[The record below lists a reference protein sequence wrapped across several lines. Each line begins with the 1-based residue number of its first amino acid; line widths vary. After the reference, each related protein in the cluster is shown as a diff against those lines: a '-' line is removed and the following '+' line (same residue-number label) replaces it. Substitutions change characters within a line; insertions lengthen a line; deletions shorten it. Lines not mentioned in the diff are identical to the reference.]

1 MASSSRAGDTA
12 PPDGSDPAPAGTEA
26 ERRPETERAGARTS
40 EGAASSAQQRP
51 ASSGAASARASGDT
65 ITLTTWVGTWN
76 VGNVA
81 PKMDA
86 VTQWLARARGHDLVA
101 VAAQEASYPH
111 SRANLKPEAVWAE
124 TLAARRGG
132 DAEAENARDA
142 ARLVAEA
149 GSTASDSDSE
159 EAHDAAGRAALDE
172 DGTDAH
178 SVNADKSASAGC
190 DSSVFAKKKRGFF
203 GSSKFARAS
212 GALAGALA
220 GGVAAGP
227 LAPFG
232 LVAGAAAGYYSS
244 ARVAAE
250 LKSRRHWFDLVAAAM
265 GPEYCMVQTATLLQM
280 RLVVFAKKKTV
291 MEKRL
296 IRSTRVGYQAT
307 GLLGAVGNKGGLMV
321 RLGFSHGG
329 AVAFVACHLAAHEG
343 EKHVTARDESV
354 AAILRG
360 CWDGSV
366 EKAVGETDVGSA
378 RELARDRDPNDADSG
393 KTSTGEFSQKS
404 SGPSV
409 QKRPTD
415 RSDAHGDVASN
426 TTETRELL
434 ACTDH
439 VFVFGDLNYRVD
451 PGAVENDSSSSAEK
465 RLKKLG
471 WGARWKKTNDAPS
484 GSLVAA
490 VAGLAK
496 KTEKRK
502 NADAAF
508 RRNAAK
514 EVAAPKSAEGVE
526 TAMHPA
532 DASESEE
539 LKNDADDVSGSAA
552 AMTRW
557 VEGWLAVADLAALG
571 RFDALAEGD
580 QLRREMSRG
589 RALRGFVEAPI
600 TFAPTFKLET
610 SSSQETRGAEEDPG
624 GRGDVDVGLPRS
636 VLSREYARKR
646 IPSWCDRVLVRSLA
660 KARACRF
667 LTYASCPGVRSSD
680 HAPVYASCEL
690 DFSSRGGGAFLLP
703 SERESVF
710 TQNVRLPTSESSPTR
725 RVALR
730 VRVSSFRVALED
742 DEDEDCSTVSVE
754 KTNGD
759 DDDDDDSDDA
769 SSDDGRYD
777 VPGTPLYRAGS
788 RTGRET
794 MMEKLVA
801 RAASLKIETRSETS
815 VCGNAETTSADL
827 PRLSRNL
834 KRSPR
839 PSGARDASSGAR
851 AAMEKLQRGATATA
865 RFSFPFSEK
874 EKQKGVETFAAAGVT
889 CRPAQPFVRDLH
901 DDATSS
907 AGETNGVSNERDFR
921 DGTGTDSR
929 FTPATVTAHWAAAS
943 LPVVELGVCDVTNL
957 RDVVRELGGR
967 VAVAS
972 VAIDKE
978 HAGSAIIDLGEVC
991 FAFRGAAE
999 NADSVFV
1006 ESQSPQTVSAAFDV
1020 PFDRFARRRGRAEGT
1035 LTLEVVSVGEEE

>member
-132 DAEAENARDA
+132 DAEAEAARDA
-142 ARLVAEA
+142 ARLAAEA
-149 GSTASDSDSE
+149 GSTASSSDSE
-159 EAHDAAGRAALDE
+159 EAHDAAGRAASSE
-172 DGTDAH
+172 DR
-178 SVNADKSASAGC
+178 VNKKRD
-190 DSSVFAKKKRGFF
+190 VFAKKKRGFF

-244 ARVAAE
+244 AKVAAE

-265 GPEYCMVQTATLLQM
+265 GPEYAPVQTATLLQM
-280 RLVVFAKKKTV
+280 RLVVFARKKTV
-291 MEKRL
+291 IEKRL
-296 IRSTRVGYQAT
+296 IQSARVGYQAT

-321 RLGFSHGG
+321 RLRLANGG

-378 RELARDRDPNDADSG
+378 GDAGDAFTNAG
-393 KTSTGEFSQKS
+393 ETSAGEKALTKKS
-404 SGPSV
+404 PTSPRPPRAK
-409 QKRPTD
+409 KRPTAD
-415 RSDAHGDVASN
+415 SASVEE
-426 TTETRELL
+426 TETPKPDRELL
-434 ACTDH
+434 ACTSH

-451 PGAVENDSSSSAEK
+451 PGVVENESSADPSSSAP

-508 RRNAAK
+508 RRNLSAS
-514 EVAAPKSAEGVE
+514 VAAPKRSEGVE
-526 TAMHPA
+526 A
-532 DASESEE
+532 DAADESESEE
-539 LKNDADDVSGSAA
+539 KKFDADDVSGAAA

-557 VEGWLAVADLAALG
+557 VEGWLAVADLAARG
-571 RFDALAEGD
+571 RFDALVEGD

-589 RALRGFVEAPI
+589 RALRGFAEAPI

-610 SSSQETRGAEEDPG
+610 SSSPDSGVEEDPG
-624 GRGDVDVGLPRS
+624 RRGDVDVGERS
-636 VLSREYARKR
+636 RREYARKR
-646 IPSWCDRVLVRSLA
+646 IPSWCDRVLVRSLSP
-660 KARACRF
+660 ARACRF

-690 DFSSRGGGAFLLP
+690 DFPSRGVSGASLL
-703 SERESVF
+703 SSSTKRDDERESVS
-710 TQNVRLPTSESSPTR
+710 TKNAECETSDASETR

-742 DEDEDCSTVSVE
+742 DEEEDGRTVSVE
-754 KTNGD
+754 D
-759 DDDDDDSDDA
+759 DDDDDASDA

-788 RTGRET
+788 RSGRET

-801 RAASLKIETRSETS
+801 RAASLKVETKVSETG
-815 VCGNAETTSADL
+815 GNVSAETTSADA
-827 PRLSRNL
+827 RTSRNR
-834 KRSPR
+834 KRSPK
-839 PSGARDASSGAR
+839 PAGARDGDASSGAH
-851 AAMEKLQRGATATA
+851 AAMEKLRRGATATV
-865 RFSFPFSEK
+865 RFSFPFLPPSDPRKDPEKDPKEK
-874 EKQKGVETFAAAGVT
+874 EKQKAVETFVAAGVT
-889 CRPAQPFVRDLH
+889 CRPAQPRIVER
-901 DDATSS
+901 DDARSP
-907 AGETNGVSNERDFR
+907 GETAEFSREGNPENRDRNGFV
-921 DGTGTDSR
+921 SR
-929 FTPATVTAHWAAAS
+929 FAPATVTAHWAAAS
-943 LPVVELGVCDVTNL
+943 LPVVELGACDATES
-957 RDVVRELGGR
+957 RDVVRELGSR
-967 VAVAS
+967 VAAAS

-978 HAGSAIIDLGEVC
+978 HAGTAIIDLGDLC
-991 FAFRGAAE
+991 AAFHGAASAE
-999 NADSVFV
+999 SFFV
-1006 ESQSPQTVSAAFDV
+1006 QSGGQTVSAAFHV

-1035 LTLEVVSVGEEE
+1035 LTLEVVSVGE

>member
-1 MASSSRAGDTA
+1 
-12 PPDGSDPAPAGTEA
+12 
-26 ERRPETERAGARTS
+26 
-40 EGAASSAQQRP
+40 
-51 ASSGAASARASGDT
+51 
-65 ITLTTWVGTWN
+65 
-76 VGNVA
+76 
-81 PKMDA
+81 
-86 VTQWLARARGHDLVA
+86 
-101 VAAQEASYPH
+101 
-111 SRANLKPEAVWAE
+111 
-124 TLAARRGG
+124 
-132 DAEAENARDA
+132 
-142 ARLVAEA
+142 
-149 GSTASDSDSE
+149 
-159 EAHDAAGRAALDE
+159 LDE

-178 SVNADKSASAGC
+178 SVNADAKDSAGC
-190 DSSVFAKKKRGFF
+190 DSVFAKKKRGFF

-250 LKSRRHWFDLVAAAM
+250 LKSRRHWFDLCAAAM

-280 RLVVFAKKKTV
+280 RLVVFARKKTV
-291 MEKRL
+291 MDTRL
-296 IRSTRVGYQAT
+296 IQSTRVGYQAT

-321 RLGFSHGG
+321 RLGFAHGG

-378 RELARDRDPNDADSG
+378 RDLARDRDRNDADSG

-409 QKRPTD
+409 QKRPT
-415 RSDAHGDVASN
+415 RSDAHENVSLN

-514 EVAAPKSAEGVE
+514 EVATPKSAEGVE

-539 LKNDADDVSGSAA
+539 LKNDSEADDVSGSAA

-589 RALRGFVEAPI
+589 RALRGFVEAPV

-610 SSSQETRGAEEDPG
+610 SSSRETRGAEEDPG

-636 VLSREYARKR
+636 LSSREYAKKR

-667 LTYASCPGVRSSD
+667 LTYQSCPGVRSSD
-680 HAPVYASCEL
+680 HAPVFASCEL
-690 DFSSRGGGAFLLP
+690 DFSSRGVPGAFLLS

-710 TQNVRLPTSESSPTR
+710 TKNVRRPTSDASETR
-725 RVALR
+725 RLVAVR

-754 KTNGD
+754 KTND
-759 DDDDDDSDDA
+759 DDDDDDDDA

-801 RAASLKIETRSETS
+801 RAASLKTSSETS
-815 VCGNAETTSADL
+815 VCGNAETTVAQ
-827 PRLSRNL
+827 NL

-874 EKQKGVETFAAAGVT
+874 EKQKTVETFAAAGVT
-889 CRPAQPFVRDLH
+889 CRPAQPFVRDLN

-907 AGETNGVSNERDFR
+907 AGETNGDSNERDFR

-957 RDVVRELGGR
+957 REVVRELGGR

-999 NADSVFV
+999 NAESVFV

-1035 LTLEVVSVGEEE
+1035 LTLEVVPVGEEEYLVATRQ

>member
-26 ERRPETERAGARTS
+26 ERRPETERATARTS

-51 ASSGAASARASGDT
+51 ASSGAVSARASGDT

-132 DAEAENARDA
+132 DAEAENACDA
-142 ARLVAEA
+142 TRLVAEA

-159 EAHDAAGRAALDE
+159 EAQTSAAGRAALDE

-178 SVNADKSASAGC
+178 SVDADKCASAGC

-220 GGVAAGP
+220 GGVVAGP

-250 LKSRRHWFDLVAAAM
+250 LKSRRHWFELCAAAM

-280 RLVVFAKKKTV
+280 RLVVFARVKTV
-291 MEKRL
+291 MEKRV

-378 RELARDRDPNDADSG
+378 QELARDRDRNDADSG

-409 QKRPTD
+409 QKRPT
-415 RSDAHGDVASN
+415 RSDAHENVASN

-451 PGAVENDSSSSAEK
+451 PGAVEHDSSSSAEK

-526 TAMHPA
+526 TAMNPA
-532 DASESEE
+532 DESESEE

-610 SSSQETRGAEEDPG
+610 SSSPDRGAEEDPG
-624 GRGDVDVGLPRS
+624 RRGDVDVGFPRS
-636 VLSREYARKR
+636 LLLREYARKR
-646 IPSWCDRVLVRSLA
+646 IPSWCDRVLVRSLSP
-660 KARACRF
+660 ARACRF

-690 DFSSRGGGAFLLP
+690 DFSSRGGGTFLLSSSP
-703 SERESVF
+703 LTRDDDSESVF
-710 TQNVRLPTSESSPTR
+710 TQNAAETSESSPTR

-742 DEDEDCSTVSVE
+742 DEDEDGRTVSVE
-754 KTNGD
+754 KTND
-759 DDDDDDSDDA
+759 DDDDDDDA

-801 RAASLKIETRSETS
+801 RAASLKTSSETS

-827 PRLSRNL
+827 PRLSRNR

-839 PSGARDASSGAR
+839 SPGARDASSGAR

-874 EKQKGVETFAAAGVT
+874 EKQTTVETFAAAGVT
-889 CRPAQPFVRDLH
+889 CRPKQPFVRDVN
-901 DDATSS
+901 DDATSFS
-907 AGETNGVSNERDFR
+907 GETNLDSNERDFR
-921 DGTGTDSR
+921 DGIGTDSR

-991 FAFRGAAE
+991 FAFRGAHE
-999 NADSVFV
+999 NAESVFV

-1035 LTLEVVSVGEEE
+1035 LTLEVVPVGEEE